1 MRYLITPS
9 LYGSYLYYTS
19 TDFNQIYAD
28 AEKAEQAEYKAYKDW
43 LNCLNKV
50 KTPTTEAQ
58 QRGIDFENL
67 VKDYADCILESGCSA
82 KDADAISKDLAECI
96 PEANVDKDEVKTA
109 VIIADVVKGGIWQE
123 VLKKETDNYL
133 LYGRSDVI
141 KQDTI
146 YDIKRV
152 SSYDIGKY
160 NKSIQHLLYMEC
172 AGLDKFDY
180 LISDG
185 KSVYKETYTRDIYT
199 MPILL
204 GKIDLMVDFI
214 KSTPEFNEPF
224 NKYWTAKE

>member
-9 LYGSYLYYTS
+9 LYGSYLYYTA
-19 TDFNQIYAD
+19 TDFNQIYSD
-28 AEKAEQAEYKAYKDW
+28 AEKAEEAEQRAYQDW

-50 KTPTTEAQ
+50 RTPTTEVQ
-58 QRGIDFENL
+58 QRGIDFE
-67 VKDYADCILESGCSA
+67 
-82 KDADAISKDLAECI
+82 DAVRDLSNGLGTDLIDGDELSTAE
-96 PEANVDKDEVKTA
+96 E
-109 VIIADVVKGGIWQE
+109 IASIVEGGMWQE

-133 LYGRSDVI
+133 LYGRADVI

-185 KSVYKETYTRDIYT
+185 KSVYKETYTRDKET
-199 MPILL
+199 LPKLL

-214 KSTPEFNEPF
+214 KSTPEFSKPF
-224 NKYWTAKE
+224 NEFWTAKGE

>member
-9 LYGSYLYYTS
+9 LYGSYLYYTA
-19 TDFNQIYAD
+19 TDFNQIYSD
-28 AEKAEQAEYKAYKDW
+28 AEKAEEAEQRAYQDW

-50 KTPTTEAQ
+50 KTPTTDAQ
-58 QRGIDFENL
+58 QKGINFEKAIQEITEG
-67 VKDYADCILESGCSA
+67 VERYGCLNPEQIVDMPKLNAVDLISDDEYETA
-82 KDADAISKDLAECI
+82 K
-96 PEANVDKDEVKTA
+96 T
-109 VIIADVVKGGIWQE
+109 IADIVKGGMWQE
-123 VLKKETDNYL
+123 TLKKETDNYL
-133 LYGRSDVI
+133 LYGRADVI

-185 KSVYKETYTRDIYT
+185 KSVYKETYTRDKET
-199 MPILL
+199 LPILI

-214 KSTPEFNEPF
+214 KSTPEFSKPF
-224 NKYWTAKE
+224 NEFWTAKGE

>member
-28 AEKAEQAEYKAYKDW
+28 VEKAEEAEQKAYQDW
-43 LNCLNKV
+43 LNTLNKV
-50 KTPTTEAQ
+50 RTPTTEVQ
-58 QRGIDFENL
+58 QRGIDFE
-67 VKDYADCILESGCSA
+67 
-82 KDADAISKDLAECI
+82 DAVRDLSNGLGTDLIEGDELSTAEAIARIVE
-96 PEANVDKDEVKTA
+96 
-109 VIIADVVKGGIWQE
+109 GGLWQE
-123 VLKKETDNYL
+123 TLKKETDNYL
-133 LYGRSDVI
+133 LYGRADVI

-160 NKSIQHLLYMEC
+160 GKSIQHLLYMEC

-185 KSVYKETYTRDIYT
+185 KSIYKETYTRDIYT

-204 GKIDLMVDFI
+204 EKIGMMVDFI
-214 KSTPEFNEPF
+214 KSTPEFSKPF
-224 NKYWTAKE
+224 NEFWTAKGE

>member
-28 AEKAEQAEYKAYKDW
+28 ADKAEQAEQKAYQDW

-58 QRGIDFENL
+58 QRGIDFE
-67 VKDYADCILESGCSA
+67 
-82 KDADAISKDLAECI
+82 DAVRDLSNGLGTDLIDGDELSTAEAIASIVE
-96 PEANVDKDEVKTA
+96 
-109 VIIADVVKGGIWQE
+109 GGMWQE

-133 LYGRSDVI
+133 LYGRADVI

-160 NKSIQHLLYMEC
+160 GKSIQHLLYMEC

-204 GKIDLMVDFI
+204 EKIDLMVDFI
-214 KSTPEFNEPF
+214 KSTPEFIEPF
-224 NKYWTAKE
+224 NKYWTAKGE

>member
-28 AEKAEQAEYKAYKDW
+28 AERAEQAEYKAYKDW

-50 KTPTTEAQ
+50 RTPTTEVQ
-58 QRGIDFENL
+58 QRGIDFE
-67 VKDYADCILESGCSA
+67 
-82 KDADAISKDLAECI
+82 DAVRDLSNGLGTDLIDGDELSTAEAIASIVE
-96 PEANVDKDEVKTA
+96 
-109 VIIADVVKGGIWQE
+109 GGMWQE
-123 VLKKETDNYL
+123 TLKKETDNYL

-160 NKSIQHLLYMEC
+160 SKSIQHLLYMEC